1 MYLVIGLS
9 ILGLIFIGIGIF
21 LMLTKP
27 KKAPA
32 VITIVSGVAIIILA
46 FISIFGSNDESA
58 EKMDRTMQQI
68 IERAS
73 SFDDLGI

>member
-1 MYLVIGLS
+1 MYLVIGLT

-21 LMLTKP
+21 LMITKP

-32 VITIVSGVAIIILA
+32 IITIISGVAIIILA
-46 FISIFGSNDESA
+46 FISIFGGKDESE
-58 EKMDRTMQQI
+58 EKTDRTMQHFI
-68 IERAS
+68 SRAS